1 MIGKFPDMTT
11 LWHSAC
17 ERILYAPREKLDRW
31 TGLTVCVYDNLLAAD
46 SMAFDFD
53 VGRDLWLT
61 SSRFPKLQRDYLDW
75 PEVDPFLDRCENIA
89 TDAARRGVITQMH
102 FRKATVRGGFKTGEG
117 QHAWGNCMMGLTFH
131 GGKKWS
137 TPTMSLHSRVS
148 YIAYL
153 GAMDMALAWVLAR
166 EVSERVGIEVEEMAF
181 RWYASSLQWHGM
193 KSTPYVIAHGHLD
206 EVMDEDK
213 YPSRQYPCMGTSR
226 RCVKSLHT
234 KYEQGLSLERTD
246 NPYGPVRRMRA
257 RYHRYMEGPQLP
269 LVPLNTL
276 ELLPPE
282 RRT

>member
-1 MIGKFPDMTT
+1 VIGRFPDMSS
-11 LWHSAC
+11 LWHGAC

-31 TGLTVCVYDNLLAAD
+31 TGLTVCLYDNFLAAD

-61 SSRFPKLQRDYLDW
+61 KSRFPKLQRDYLEWD
-75 PEVDPFLDRCENIA
+75 ELEAFLERCEAIA
-89 TDAARRGVITQMH
+89 TNAARRGVITQMH
-102 FRKATVRGGFKTGEG
+102 CRRATQKETGDA
-117 QHAWGNCMMGLTFH
+117 QHAWGNCMMGFTYH
-131 GGKKWS
+131 GGQKWGQ
-137 TPTMSLHSRVS
+137 PTLALHSRVS

-153 GAMDMALAWVLAR
+153 GAMDMALAWVIAR
-166 EVSERVGIEVEEMAF
+166 EIAERTDMDVEDMAF

-193 KSTPYVIAHGHLD
+193 KSVPYTIAHGHAD
-206 EVMDEDK
+206 RIMDAER
-213 YPSRQYPCMGTSR
+213 YPSRAYPAVCTAR
-226 RCVKSLHT
+226 RCIASLQDKHEAGVPLT
-234 KYEQGLSLERTD
+234 REH

-269 LVPLNTL
+269 SVPLASL